1 MQQNTIK
8 NFGVI
13 VEQLD
18 RNPRSHLLLTNLNNI
33 VTEHSNYSPTIFY
46 QNVTQPPIGSCCVKM
61 HYMHS
66 WNYDGVLIST
76 SLPTTVIL
84 GSNIC
89 AKKKYF
95 YVYDLEWMF
104 LQKPIFKQINGL
116 YNNPDIELIARSQ
129 SHYDLLTKL
138 WKEPVA
144 IVDNFKY
151 TDLMKLLEK

>member
-1 MQQNTIK
+1 
-8 NFGVI
+8 
-13 VEQLD
+13 
-18 RNPRSHLLLTNLNNI
+18 
-33 VTEHSNYSPTIFY
+33 
-46 QNVTQPPIGSCCVKM
+46 
-61 HYMHS
+61 MHS

-84 GSNIC
+84 GSNIR